1 MKKALYILVSVF
13 EAALLAG
20 AYLIQYFTRRKM
32 GMARYVVYKNRG
44 WELKYPME
52 LMQYPVMGVIF
63 ILTVILTVLYIR
75 YKGQRSIQITTML
88 AATVFLSALYIGFT
102 LMNGTDSL
110 RAYYFIDGIFA
121 LTAFIQVTKA
131 LLRMAFQRN
140 PGVRAVKEKKG
151 R

>member
-13 EAALLAG
+13 EAAFLAG

-32 GMARYVVYKNRG
+32 GMARYVVYKNRV

-52 LMQYPVMGVIF
+52 LMQYAVMGVIF

-75 YKGQRSIQITTML
+75 YKGQRSIQITAML